1 MKILRA
7 RVTSKGQVTLPQR
20 LRQSLG
26 IREGDHVEFAIESSR
41 KASVRRLKP
50 PGSSSG
56 ILKHLAKKKPVS
68 IEEMDEA
75 IRSAAVGKHVR

>member
-1 MKILRA
+1 MRILRA
-7 RVTSKGQVTLPQR
+7 RVTSKGQVTLPKR

-26 IREGDHVEFAIESSR
+26 IQEGDHVEFAVESGQ
-41 KASVRRLKP
+41 KASVRRLKT

-56 ILKHLAKKKPVS
+56 VMKHLAKETPVS

-75 IRSAAVGKHVR
+75 IHSAAVGKHAS

>member
-26 IREGDHVEFAIESSR
+26 IREGDHVEFAVESNGR

-56 ILKHLAKKKPVS
+56 IMKHLAKKKPVS

-75 IRSAAVGKHVR
+75 IRSAAVGK

>member
-1 MKILRA
+1 MRILRA
-7 RVTSKGQVTLPQR
+7 RVTSKGQVTLPKR

-26 IREGDHVEFAIESSR
+26 IHEGDHVEFAVESGQ
-41 KASVRRLKP
+41 KASVRRLKT

-56 ILKHLAKKKPVS
+56 VMKHLAKRKPVS

-75 IRSAAVGKHVR
+75 ICSAAVGNHAR

>member
-1 MKILRA
+1 MRILRA
-7 RVTSKGQVTLPQR
+7 RVTSKGQVTLPKR

-26 IREGDHVEFAIESSR
+26 IHEGDHVEFAVESGR
-41 KASVRRLKP
+41 KASFSRLKT

-56 ILKHLAKKKPVS
+56 VMKHLAKEKPVS

-75 IRSAAVGKHVR
+75 IRSAVVDKHVR

>member
-7 RVTSKGQVTLPQR
+7 RVTSKGQVTLPKP

-26 IREGDHVEFAIESSR
+26 IREGDHVEFAVESNR
-41 KASVRRLKP
+41 KASVRRLKT

-56 ILKHLAKKKPVS
+56 IMKHLAKKKPVS
-68 IEEMDEA
+68 IEEMNEA
-75 IRSAAVGKHVR
+75 IRSAAISKHLR